1 MDSREMARKRWQGVS
16 RKKRSEAMRKL
27 ALKRWRARKTPR
39 EAAPDEL
46 EKLIRLRFP
55 PEKRAAQVAR
65 ALAAL
70 NQPPSIRLSK
80 EEWKRIVEADVEDQ
94 Y

>member
-1 MDSREMARKRWQGVS
+1 MARKRWQGVS

-27 ALKRWRARKTPR
+27 ALKRWRGRKTPA

-55 PEKRAAQVAR
+55 PEKRAAQIAR

-70 NQPPSIRLSK
+70 NSGPFIRADKNL
-80 EEWKRIVEADVEDQ
+80 WKWAAETDFEDSF
-94 Y
+94 